1 LLQIKSMKVFKE
13 KWEIKQ
19 NWQLIFPFI
28 GLCSLGYSAFKLT
41 LLLPFAELYISIPF
55 FLVVFYVLLKLVQF
69 VISKLES
76 KWIVAM
82 RWELIRIFIVFAITG
97 SSSVIVGRPIIQ
109 WMGITQGNLHPVLY
123 WILFIII
130 SLFFYQVLL
139 VFIGWIFGQFQFF
152 WTFEKKMIRRFG
164 LGRFLKD

>member
-1 LLQIKSMKVFKE
+1 MKKFKE
-13 KWEIKQ
+13 AWEINQ

-41 LLLPFAELYISIPF
+41 SLLPFSELYITIPISIG
-55 FLVVFYVLLKLVQF
+55 VFYMLLKLVLF
-69 VISKLES
+69 SISKLES
-76 KWIVAM
+76 KWIVDM

-109 WMGITQGNLHPVLY
+109 WMGITQGNLHPVFD

-152 WTFEKKMIRRFG
+152 WTFEKKMIRRFR